1 MLGQGSH
8 GNHQRHRARDV
19 ATINGLPIRWE
30 WDEDKNDENRRK
42 HRISFEVA
50 QLVFRDPLAT
60 SRPDPFPTEQRRR
73 TIGEVR
79 NVAIIVIHTEPEPD
93 YTRGEAVGR
102 IISAR
107 KAERRERNA
116 YETEF

>member
-1 MLGQGSH
+1 MDPQIPFDGP
-8 GNHQRHRARDV
+8 QRHALAPGFLDRFPSLLLQEGRLARSDGQWWHDGEL
-19 ATINGLPIRWE
+19 A
-30 WDEDKNDENRRK
+30 K
-42 HRISFEVA
+42 
-50 QLVFRDPLAT
+50 LVFNDPLAT

-79 NVAIIVIHTEPEPD
+79 NVVIIVVHTEPEPD

-116 YETEF
+116 YETGEF

>member
-1 MLGQGSH
+1 MS
-8 GNHQRHRARDV
+8 D
-19 ATINGLPIRWE
+19 LPIRWE

-42 HRISFEVA
+42 HRISFEIA
-50 QLVFRDPLAT
+50 RLVFNDPLVA
-60 SRPDPFPTEQRRR
+60 SRPDPFPTEQRWR

-79 NVAIIVIHTEPEPD
+79 NVVIIVVHTEPEPD
-93 YTRGEAVGR
+93 YSRGEAVGR

-116 YETEF
+116 YETGEF

>member
-1 MLGQGSH
+1 M
-8 GNHQRHRARDV
+8 ND
-19 ATINGLPIRWE
+19 LPIRWE

-42 HRISFEVA
+42 HRISFQAAE
-50 QLVFRDPLAT
+50 LVFSDPLTA
-60 SRPDPFPTEQRRR
+60 SRRDPFPTEQRWR

-79 NVAIIVIHTEPEPD
+79 NVVIIVIHTEPEPD
-93 YTRGEAVGR
+93 HSRGEAVGR

-116 YETEF
+116 YETGEF